1 MDKGIKMDGA
11 RPRVINLNDS
21 NHSIDEVLVHNNED
35 FYMAFL
41 LANMGYDPTMP
52 RPMGIF
58 LDYKTDT
65 YIQRAQNQLA
75 QYYDPDADLM
85 VLLRGNES

>member
-11 RPRVINLNDS
+11 HPHVIDLNDGK
-21 NHSIDEVLVHNNED
+21 HSVNDVLVHNNED

-41 LANMGYDPTMP
+41 LANMGYKPELP

-65 YIQRAQNQLA
+65 YVQRSEKQLA
-75 QYYDPDADLM
+75 QYYDPNADLM
-85 VLLRGNES
+85 DLLKGDDS